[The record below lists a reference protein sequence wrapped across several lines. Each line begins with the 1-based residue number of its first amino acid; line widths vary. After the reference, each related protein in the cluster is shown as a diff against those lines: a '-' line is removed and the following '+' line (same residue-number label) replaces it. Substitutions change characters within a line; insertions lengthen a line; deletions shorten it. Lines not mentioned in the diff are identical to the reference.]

1 MTIKLSTSQRNAMAQ
16 AIEDDMGST
25 PVLKIFTGAAP
36 TNDTDPNSG
45 TELVS
50 IDLPADAF
58 NVSNGVLAL
67 SSAVNG
73 TGVADGSAGHYRLY
87 NTDGTTVAQQGSVGQ
102 GSGDLSIDNVS
113 IAIGQTV
120 NLNGYSLTM
129 PNA

>member
-16 AIEDDMGST
+16 AIEDDMGGA

-36 TNDTDPNSG
+36 TNDTDPNTG

-50 IDLPADAF
+50 ITLPADAF
-58 NVSNGVLAL
+58 NISNGVLAL
-67 SSAVNG
+67 SAAVNG

-87 NTDGTTVAQQGSVGQ
+87 NTDGTTVAQQGTVGQ

>member
-16 AIEDDMGST
+16 AMEDNMGGT
-25 PVLKIFTGAAP
+25 PVLKIFTGGAP
-36 TNDTDPNSG
+36 TNDTDPNTG

-50 IDLPADAF
+50 INLPADAF
-58 NVSNGVLAL
+58 NISNGVLSL
-67 SSAVNG
+67 SAAVSG
-73 TGVADGSAGHYRLY
+73 TGIADGSAGHFRLY
-87 NTDGTTVAQQGSVGQ
+87 NTDGTTVAQQGTVGQ

>member
-16 AIEDDMGST
+16 ALEDDMGGT

-50 IDLPADAF
+50 INLPVDAF

-73 TGVADGSAGHYRLY
+73 TGIADGSAGHYRLY
-87 NTDGTTVAQQGSVGQ
+87 NTDGTTVAQQGAVGQ